1 MIIAD
6 KDLIVIHRYSQIVTG
21 MQGLSTPNFGP
32 TVHPTTC
39 PESAPMPYKKRKGER
54 KPTFAVLGA
63 GHGGLAMAGHLALLG
78 FRTRLWNRSRER
90 TDHVSDRGGIELEGV
105 IEGFGQVELA
115 TDDIGAAIDGADVIM
130 VVVPATGHRDIA
142 KLCAPHLG
150 RNQVVV
156 LNPGRTFGALEFL
169 KVLNEE
175 EASATP
181 TLAEAQTF
189 IYVSRHTDFAH
200 ARIMQIKNS
209 VPLAAIPAH
218 KTPEVLDIVRKA
230 LPEFVAATN
239 VLETSLDNIG
249 AIFHPTL
256 TILNASRIES
266 THGDFEYY
274 LEGVSPSTAR
284 IVEAADMERVALGT
298 ALGVHLHTAREWL
311 YLAYA
316 SAGKTLYDAIQGTPG
331 YKGVRAPSTLTHRYI
346 LEDIPMSLVPM
357 VSVGKLLGVK
367 TPTLNALIHMAS
379 LIHARDFWAEGR
391 TVQKLGLAGM
401 SVEDIRMLAVRG
413 VSK

>member
-1 MIIAD
+1 
-6 KDLIVIHRYSQIVTG
+6 
-21 MQGLSTPNFGP
+21 
-32 TVHPTTC
+32 
-39 PESAPMPYKKRKGER
+39 MPYRRRKTER

-63 GHGGLAMAGHLALLG
+63 GHGGLAMAGHLAYLG
-78 FRTRLWNRSRER
+78 FKTRLWNRSRER
-90 TDHVSDRGGIELEGV
+90 TDHVSDRGGVELEGV
-105 IEGFGQVELA
+105 IEGFGEVELA
-115 TDDIGAAIDGADVIM
+115 TNDIRAAIDGADVIM
-130 VVVPATGHRDIA
+130 VVVPATGHREIA
-142 KLCAPHLG
+142 KLCAPHLT
-150 RNQVVV
+150 RNQAVV

-169 KVLNEE
+169 QILHEQK
-175 EASATP
+175 ARATP
-181 TLAEAQTF
+181 TIAEAQTF
-189 IYVSRHTDFAH
+189 IYVSRHTDFAN

-218 KTPEVLDIVRKA
+218 KTPEVLGVVRKA

-266 THGDFEYY
+266 THGDFDYY
-274 LEGVSPSTAR
+274 LEGVSPSTAM

-316 SAGKTLYDAIQGTPG
+316 SAGKTLYDAIQATPG

-346 LEDIPMSLVPM
+346 LEDVPMSLVPM
-357 VSVGKLLGVK
+357 VSVGKLLGVS
-367 TPTLNALIHMAS
+367 TPTLSALIHIAS
-379 LIHARDFWAEGR
+379 MIHSRDFWADGR

-401 SVEDIRMLAVRG
+401 SVEDIRMVAVRG
-413 VSK
+413 VSR

>member
-1 MIIAD
+1 
-6 KDLIVIHRYSQIVTG
+6 
-21 MQGLSTPNFGP
+21 
-32 TVHPTTC
+32 
-39 PESAPMPYKKRKGER
+39 
-54 KPTFAVLGA
+54 
-63 GHGGLAMAGHLALLG
+63 
-78 FRTRLWNRSRER
+78 
-90 TDHVSDRGGIELEGV
+90 V
-105 IEGFGQVELA
+105 IEGFGEVELA
-115 TDDIGAAIDGADVIM
+115 TCDIDAAIEGANVVM
-130 VVVPATGHRDIA
+130 VAVPAMGHRHIA
-142 KLCAPHLG
+142 KLCAPYLK
-150 RNQVVV
+150 RNQIVV

-169 KVLNEE
+169 RVLMQDGLTH
-175 EASATP
+175 TP
-181 TLAEAQTF
+181 TVAEAQTF

-200 ARIMQIKNS
+200 ARIMQVKNS

-218 KTPEVLDIVRKA
+218 KTPEVLETVRKA

-274 LEGVSPSTAR
+274 LEGVSPSTAK
-284 IVEAADMERVALGT
+284 IVESADMERVALGT

-316 SAGKTLYDAIQGTPG
+316 SAGRTLYDAIQATPG

-346 LEDIPMSLVPM
+346 LEDVPMSLVPM
-357 VSVGKLLGVK
+357 ASMGKMLGVK

-379 LIHARDFWAEGR
+379 TIHARNFWSEGR
-391 TVQKLGLAGM
+391 TVEKLGLSGM

-413 VSK
+413 VSR

>member
-1 MIIAD
+1 
-6 KDLIVIHRYSQIVTG
+6 
-21 MQGLSTPNFGP
+21 
-32 TVHPTTC
+32 
-39 PESAPMPYKKRKGER
+39 MPYKKRKVER

-90 TDHVSDRGGIELEGV
+90 TDNVTDRGGIELEGV
-105 IEGFGQVELA
+105 IEGFGRVELA
-115 TDDIGAAIDGADVIM
+115 TDDISDAIDGADVIM

-142 KLCAPHLG
+142 KLCAPHLN
-150 RNQVVV
+150 RHQVIV

-169 KVLNEE
+169 QVLNEE
-175 EASATP
+175 EARATP

-189 IYVSRHTDFAH
+189 IYVSRHTDFAN
-200 ARIMQIKNS
+200 ARIIQIKNS
-209 VPLAAIPAH
+209 IPLAAIPAH
-218 KTPEVLDIVRKA
+218 KTPEVLGIVRKA
-230 LPEFVAATN
+230 FPEFVAATN

-249 AIFHPTL
+249 AIFHPAL

-311 YLAYA
+311 YLAYS
-316 SAGKTLYDAIQGTPG
+316 SAGATLYDAIHATPG

-346 LEDIPMSLVPM
+346 LEDVPTSLVPM
-357 VSVGKLLGVK
+357 VSVGRMLGVK
-367 TPTLNALIHMAS
+367 TPTLSALIHMAS

>member
-1 MIIAD
+1 MA
-6 KDLIVIHRYSQIVTG
+6 Y
-21 MQGLSTPNFGP
+21 
-32 TVHPTTC
+32 
-39 PESAPMPYKKRKGER
+39 KRKRAER

-63 GHGGLAMAGHLALLG
+63 GHGGLAIAGHLALLG
-78 FRTRLWNRSRER
+78 FHTRIWNRTKER
-90 TDHVSDRGGIELEGV
+90 IDHVADRGGIELEGV
-105 IEGFGQVELA
+105 IEGFGEVELA
-115 TDDIGAAIDGADVIM
+115 TSDIGAAIDGADVIM
-130 VVVPATGHRDIA
+130 VVVPAMGHRHIA
-142 KLCAPHLG
+142 KLCAPHLN
-150 RNQVVV
+150 RNQMVI

-169 KVLNEE
+169 RVLNEE
-175 EASATP
+175 GVTSTP
-181 TLAEAQTF
+181 TVAEAQTF

-218 KTPEVLDIVRKA
+218 KTPEVLAVVRKA

-316 SAGKTLYDAIQGTPG
+316 SAGKTLYESIQGTPG

-346 LEDIPMSLVPM
+346 LEDVPMSLVPM
-357 VSVGKLLGVK
+357 ASVGKLLGVK
-367 TPTLNALIHMAS
+367 TPTISALIHMAS
-379 LIHARDFWAEGR
+379 TIHGRNFWAEGR
-391 TVQKLGLAGM
+391 TVEKLGLGGM
-401 SVEDIRMLAVRG
+401 SVKDIRMLAVRG

>member
-1 MIIAD
+1 
-6 KDLIVIHRYSQIVTG
+6 
-21 MQGLSTPNFGP
+21 
-32 TVHPTTC
+32 
-39 PESAPMPYKKRKGER
+39 MPYKKRKEER

-90 TDHVSDRGGIELEGV
+90 TDRVSDRGGIELEGV
-105 IEGFGQVELA
+105 IEGFGELELA
-115 TDDIGAAIDGADVIM
+115 TDDIGAAIEGADVIM

-142 KLCAPHLG
+142 KLCAPHLN
-150 RNQVVV
+150 RNQVIV

-169 KVLNEE
+169 QVLNKE
-175 EASATP
+175 EAPATP

-256 TILNASRIES
+256 TILNAARIES

-311 YLAYA
+311 YLAYS
-316 SAGKTLYDAIQGTPG
+316 SAGRTLHDAIQATPG

-346 LEDIPMSLVPM
+346 LEDVPMSLVPM

-391 TVQKLGLAGM
+391 TVQTLGLAGM